1 MKAIRLNEHGVV
13 IVIEAYNEL
22 EGQIAIKDEHLPL
35 AYQNIQDNQDP
46 KYFEMQSIREW
57 LTAHD
62 YIVNKHTLGEYADD
76 DERWVS
82 YLQERQVKLARY
94 NELEQQAFTP
104 IPFDLTLLTPIV
116 EEIFLPEDEE
126 VDPTYE
132 ELLDE
137 DNETV
142 SE

>member
-1 MKAIRLNEHGVV
+1 MKAIRLNEQGVV

-76 DERWVS
+76 DERWTT
-82 YLQERQVKLARY
+82 YLQQRAEKLARY
-94 NELEQQAFTP
+94 NELEQQVFTP

-116 EEIFLPEDEE
+116 EEVVEE
-126 VDPTYE
+126 QPTE
-132 ELLDE
+132 QEVLDE
-137 DNETV
+137 IITEE
-142 SE
+142 S